1 VNILSVFVTKA
12 DGSTQLFDKAKVVK
26 TCLRIGAD
34 RQIAVQIADEVDSLV
49 YDGIPTHKVLQITLK
64 LLREHKPTIRHFLD
78 LKKGL
83 SVMNSKPEFEKF
95 VQILLIHHGF
105 EVGPSQII
113 KGKCIGHEVDAVAKK
128 DGITYFVE
136 AKHHSNYHTPT
147 GLDES
152 RIARAV
158 LEDAA
163 EGFLRGKSNLKID
176 RAMIVTNTRYSE
188 HAKRYGKCRNILQI
202 GWNSPKKFS
211 LQSMIEQKKVYPIS
225 CIRGL
230 SNQTRIK
237 LVNSGV
243 VLIKQLVEEEP
254 SKLSEETDLSQEFLK
269 RIIEKAKTS
278 AYLNAKPK

>member
-128 DGITYFVE
+128 DGVAYFVE

-202 GWNSPKKFS
+202 GWNSPKKLS

>member
-1 VNILSVFVTKA
+1 MSVFVTKA
-12 DGSTQLFDKAKVVK
+12 DGSTQLFDRGKVVK
-26 TCLRIGAD
+26 TCLRIGAN
-34 RQIAVQIADEVDSLV
+34 RRIALQIADEVESLV

-64 LLREHKPTIRHFLD
+64 LLRKHKPTIRHFLD

-83 SVMNSKPEFEKF
+83 SVMNSKPEFENF
-95 VQILLIHHGF
+95 VQILLVHHGF
-105 EVGPSQII
+105 EVGPSQVIR
-113 KGKCIGHEVDAVAKK
+113 GKCIGHEVDAVAKK
-128 DGITYFVE
+128 DGVIYFVE

-158 LEDAA
+158 LEDVS
-163 EGFLRGKSNLKID
+163 EGFLLGRSTLRID

-202 GWNSPKKFS
+202 GWSSPKELS
-211 LQSMIEQKKVYPIS
+211 LQNMIEEKKVYPIS

-243 VLIKQLVEEEP
+243 VLMKQLVEEEP
-254 SKLSEETDLSQEFLK
+254 SKLSEETDISTEFLK
-269 RIIEKAKTS
+269 RIIEKAKNS
-278 AYLNAKPK
+278 AYLNA

>member
-1 VNILSVFVTKA
+1 MNILSVFVTKA

-105 EVGPSQII
+105 EVGPSQVIR
-113 KGKCIGHEVDAVAKK
+113 GKCIGHEVDAVAKK
-128 DGITYFVE
+128 DGVAYFVE